1 MKGTTGVAYIW
12 YSPELKSPIKM
23 IFEESPFWSSER
35 QGYEL
40 ISFNLKGNQP
50 TLPEATKL
58 PPQKAQTPSQ
68 SLPPL
73 PEKPQTIIPATPTPI
88 APQTAIKKVEILSKT
103 PPSQP
108 EKPQTIIPANLP
120 PITPQTAINKVAV
133 TGIYANIRSGAGNEF
148 PIIATVK
155 QGDKLILLGEYGEW
169 YIVRLENGQEGW
181 INNRFTK

>member
-1 MKGTTGVAYIW
+1 
-12 YSPELKSPIKM
+12 M
-23 IFEESPFWSSER
+23 IFENSPIWSSEQ
-35 QGYEL
+35 QGFEL
-40 ISFNLKGNQP
+40 ISFNLKGKQL
-50 TLPEATKL
+50 TSTEATKL
-58 PPQKAQTPSQ
+58 PPQKAKTLSE

-73 PEKPQTIIPATPTPI
+73 AEKPQTVMPATPPPV
-88 APQTAIKKVEILSKT
+88 APQTAINKVEAPLKT
-103 PPSQP
+103 PASQP
-108 EKPQTIIPANLP
+108 EKPQTIIPTNLP
-120 PITPQTAINKVAV
+120 SITPQTAVNKVAV